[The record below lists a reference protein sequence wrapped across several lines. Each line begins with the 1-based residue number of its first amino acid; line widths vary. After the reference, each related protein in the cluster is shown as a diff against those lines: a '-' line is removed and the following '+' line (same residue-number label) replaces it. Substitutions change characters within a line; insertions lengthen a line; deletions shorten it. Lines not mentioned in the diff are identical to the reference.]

1 MEVSDSPPVIAVLG
15 AGFSGT
21 MVASHVLRKASR
33 PLQVVLID
41 RLGRFG
47 QGLAYGTSDPHHLL
61 NVSAGAMSAWPED
74 PSHLLRWIDFNRDAL
89 AHQLPA
95 TIDAGS
101 FLPRHLYGLYLQ
113 SILEEAETLA
123 SGQATLQRLRAEL
136 VDLEPLQPSHPS
148 AVSMGGGYR
157 LLFQGRDPL
166 IAHRVVLA
174 WGNSPS
180 PPLLALNGCE
190 RHGWSPNATT
200 DLDPE
205 ASVFLLGTGLTMVDM
220 VVSLVRQGHRGPL
233 VALSRRGFHP
243 LPHKIAAPIGPWLD
257 PERAPSTVLGLWRL
271 IRQRVK
277 QAQRS
282 SGDWRPVIDGL
293 RPLTQ
298 QLWQLL
304 NQTERERFLRHAA
317 VVWDVHRHRISP
329 RLHQHL
335 QELLQSGQL
344 QYVSGRLQDVKSE
357 GERLTM
363 TFRRRGGH
371 GTETLVVDRLIRCT
385 GMPRHQRA
393 TLPPLLCRLQSRG
406 LLHPDPLGLGLQAS
420 EGGALLN
427 ASGEVVPWL
436 YTLGTPLRG
445 QLWESIA
452 VPELRQQAQ
461 DLARGLLQSL
471 PPHVR
476 GLSPLTKVPLELLGL
491 SSPAPE
497 QLLLFRQLFDP
508 ETTTFTYLLADPR
521 TGDAALVDPVL
532 GYEDRDLQLLQE
544 LKLSLRFCLETHLH
558 ADHITSAGQLR
569 RRTGCRLLVPAA
581 PGISHADQLLS
592 GGDRLQLGG
601 IWIEVIATPG
611 HTPEHVAYRIGDSHL
626 LSGDCLM
633 IRGCGRTDFQN
644 GNPSDLYDSL
654 QLLLKLPDQMLVY
667 PGHDGKGRCQT
678 TIREERENNPRLVGR
693 SRAEFIQLMNNLRL
707 APPKQIAQALPAN
720 RYLGDLLPDVEH
732 QSEREQHQREM
743 NDAEKIEAVNK
754 EMIND
759 FIGMFI

>member
-1 MEVSDSPPVIAVLG
+1 
-15 AGFSGT
+15 
-21 MVASHVLRKASR
+21 MVASHLLRKASR
-33 PLQVVLID
+33 PLRVVLID

-47 QGLAYGTSDPHHLL
+47 QGLAYGTPDPNHLL
-61 NVSAGAMSAWPED
+61 NVSAGAMSAWAED
-74 PSHLLRWIDFNRDAL
+74 PSHLLRWLDLNRDAL
-89 AHQLPA
+89 AHHLSA
-95 TIDAGS
+95 AIDAGF
-101 FLPRHLYGLYLQ
+101 FLPRHIYGLYLQ
-113 SILEEAETLA
+113 SILEEAQTLA
-123 SGQATLQRLRAEL
+123 TGQTTLQCLKAEL

-148 AVSMGGGYR
+148 ALSMGGGYR

-166 IAHRVVLA
+166 VAHRVVLA

-180 PPLLALNGCE
+180 PPQMALNGCE
-190 RHGWSPNATT
+190 RHGWAPNATS

-233 VALSRRGFHP
+233 VALSRRGFRP
-243 LPHKIAAPIGPWLD
+243 LPHRIAAPIGPWLD
-257 PERAPSTVLGLWRL
+257 PERAPSTVLDLWRL

-277 QAQRS
+277 QAQES
-282 SGDWRPVIDGL
+282 SEDWRPVIDGL

-298 QLWQLL
+298 QLWRLL
-304 NQTERERFLRHAA
+304 NQKERERFLRHAA

-329 RLHQHL
+329 QLHQHL
-335 QELLQSGQL
+335 QDLLHSGQL

-357 GERLTM
+357 GKRLTIV
-363 TFRRRGGH
+363 FWRRGGPCA
-371 GTETLVVDRLIRCT
+371 ETLVVDRLIRCT
-385 GMPRHQRA
+385 GMPRHERA
-393 TLPPLLCRLQSRG
+393 SSPPLLCRLQSRG
-406 LLHPDPLGLGLQAS
+406 LLQPDPLGLGLQAS

-427 ASGEVVPWL
+427 AVGEVVPWL

-461 DLARGLLQSL
+461 HLAQGLLQSL
-471 PPHVR
+471 PPHLR
-476 GLSPLTKVPLELLGL
+476 GLSPLAKVPLELLGP
-491 SSPAPE
+491 SSPRTDQP
-497 QLLLFRQLFDP
+497 LLFRQLFDP
-508 ETTTFTYLLADPR
+508 KTSTFTYLLADPR

-558 ADHITSAGQLR
+558 ADHITAAGQLR

-581 PGISHADQLLS
+581 PGISNADQLLS

-626 LSGDCLM
+626 LSGDSLL

-654 QLLLKLPDQMLVY
+654 QQLLKLPDQMLVY
-667 PGHDGKGRCQT
+667 PGHDGKGRCQS

-693 SRAEFIQLMNNLRL
+693 SRADFTQLMNNLRL
-707 APPKQIAQALPAN
+707 APPEQIAKALPAN
-720 RYLGDLLPDVEH
+720 LYLGDLLPDVGH
-732 QSEREQHQREM
+732 QSEREQHQRER
-743 NDAEKIEAVNK
+743 NDAEKIEAANK
-754 EMIND
+754 EIIND